1 MTPFGVFVWTEVVWV
16 VEVCVITTFGAAA
29 VYMSRAVEVLEEV
42 TVLALGVDVD
52 TDVCVETDV
61 MI

>member
-1 MTPFGVFVWTEVVWV
+1 
-16 VEVCVITTFGAAA
+16 
-29 VYMSRAVEVLEEV
+29 MSRIVEVLEKV
-42 TVLALGVDVD
+42 IVFALGVDVD